1 VNWVGSLSLN
11 LGVVIAS
18 GGLIVVVKNGSGYV
32 SDSNTVMIVVRQLS
46 GSNGSELEPRMTVFA
61 VKGR

>member
-1 VNWVGSLSLN
+1 MNWVGSLSLN

>member
-18 GGLIVVVKNGSGYV
+18 GGLIVVVKNVSGYV
-32 SDSNTVMIVVRQLS
+32 SDSNTVIIVVRQLS